1 MVSEF
6 NDWCFD
12 ASRKAGDTGIVYN
25 EGSYTGYHVMYFVGE
40 DIPAWQVSV
49 EGVLV
54 SSDYAAWLESLKT
67 SADTQLL
74 DGMSSVG

>member
-1 MVSEF
+1 
-6 NDWCFD
+6 
-12 ASRKAGDTGIVYN
+12 
-25 EGSYTGYHVMYFVGE
+25 MYFVGE

-67 SADTQLL
+67 SADAQLL